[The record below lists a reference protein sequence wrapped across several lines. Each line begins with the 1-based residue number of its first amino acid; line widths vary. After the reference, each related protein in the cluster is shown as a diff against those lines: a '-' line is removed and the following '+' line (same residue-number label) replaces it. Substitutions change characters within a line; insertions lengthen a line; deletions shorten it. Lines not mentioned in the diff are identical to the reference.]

1 MEDEDAEEK
10 ERPEDWL
17 MSDDWLAA
25 GVSRA
30 EAAKSELGWK
40 KGSGPEWLRRARGRE
55 MRVLSRKGG
64 PSETAQ
70 V

>member
-1 MEDEDAEEK
+1 MEDEDAEK

-17 MSDDWLAA
+17 MSDDWLAV

-30 EAAKSELGWK
+30 EAAKSEFGWK
-40 KGSGPEWLRRARGRE
+40 KRSGPEWLRRARGRE
-55 MRVLSRKGG
+55 MRMLSGKGG
-64 PSETAQ
+64 PNETAQ